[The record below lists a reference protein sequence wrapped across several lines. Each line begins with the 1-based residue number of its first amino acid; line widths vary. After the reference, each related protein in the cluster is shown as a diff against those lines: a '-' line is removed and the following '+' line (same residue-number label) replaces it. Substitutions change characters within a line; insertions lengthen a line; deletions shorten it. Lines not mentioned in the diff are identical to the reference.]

1 MFLPNENLA
10 EVAQKYGL
18 SLNAL
23 LEANK
28 LSPNSFVFPG
38 QKLLIPT
45 KRAPEAPKPIPL
57 EHEVRVGETL
67 ASIALLYGMKPSEL
81 QLINSLDSSSILF
94 PGTTLKLVADKPPA
108 VEVSSDSRSPKHC
121 LVHGYHK
128 VKPGDQLSRIAAFHG
143 VSTQALLMANGL
155 NWNSLVAPG
164 SKLVV
169 PISHTPYNCP
179 SLVELSTSS
188 LDIAKDLVALG
199 QKLWLSEFLLVAAL
213 CLEMQRTGLQADLR
227 TRQLTEDLL
236 VKLSELDDSTLTSV
250 RDTLTKI
257 GLGELAEGA
266 SLWEP
271 SAWYWLHRIKSNNE

>member
-1 MFLPNENLA
+1 
-10 EVAQKYGL
+10 
-18 SLNAL
+18 
-23 LEANK
+23 
-28 LSPNSFVFPG
+28 
-38 QKLLIPT
+38 
-45 KRAPEAPKPIPL
+45 
-57 EHEVRVGETL
+57 
-67 ASIALLYGMKPSEL
+67 
-81 QLINSLDSSSILF
+81 
-94 PGTTLKLVADKPPA
+94 
-108 VEVSSDSRSPKHC
+108 
-121 LVHGYHK
+121 
-128 VKPGDQLSRIAAFHG
+128 
-143 VSTQALLMANGL
+143 MANGL
-155 NWNSLVAPG
+155 NWNSVVAPG

-188 LDIAKDLVALG
+188 LDIANDLVALG
-199 QKLWLSEFLLVAAL
+199 QKLWLSEFQLVVAL